1 MGGSFDPPHMG
12 HLLLAE
18 WVQKELKL
26 EEIRFI
32 PTGRIY
38 HKEPQKVSA
47 KDRLEMVRLA
57 VLENPSF
64 TVDATEVEREGITYT
79 YETVEELKQREP
91 ENQLTFLV
99 GADSLD
105 YMETWKHPE
114 RIFSSCRIAAV
125 IRPGFS
131 YEQMKEKIQEL
142 KELFDADILLVE
154 TPEIPISSTQLR
166 QKLNSGESVKDLVP
180 EQVEAYIRKHG
191 LYQQKP

>member
-1 MGGSFDPPHMG
+1 MGGSFDPPHIG

-47 KDRLEMVRLA
+47 KDRLAMVRLA
-57 VLENPSF
+57 VSEYPSF

-79 YETVEELKQREP
+79 YQTVEEFKQREP

-105 YMETWKHPE
+105 YMETWKYPE
-114 RIFSSCRIAAV
+114 RIFSACRIAAV

-131 YEQMKEKIQEL
+131 YERMEEKIRQL
-142 KELFDADILLVE
+142 QTQFDADILLVE
-154 TPEIPISSTQLR
+154 MPEMPISSTELR
-166 QKLNSGESVKDLVP
+166 KKLSSGESVKDLVP
-180 EQVEAYIRKHG
+180 EQVEAYIRAHG